1 MGPGSSPLQWGGG
14 VVAGEVGSGLSTGGG
29 MRHPQ
34 AMFSNA
40 TEHSLG
46 RSQAGQVLLWLAFGF
61 PCRLTTSKNRC
72 PAGTGFKLVEGCLCA
87 QMVLAQ
93 VLGPRGRGTDPA
105 GLLFDDTSTMA
116 NFSLTDGFYGA

>member
-1 MGPGSSPLQWGGG
+1 
-14 VVAGEVGSGLSTGGG
+14 

-72 PAGTGFKLVEGCLCA
+72 PAGAGFKLVEGCLCA